1 MSVEKNIA
9 ANMIESNS
17 YRYFDNEKSQLAWK
31 VDVDSDYMLQTAEP
45 IARIGLCD
53 EKYSICSKLNDNA
66 ITWEDARVYK
76 KRLYCEYCGCISGKE
91 HGTCEHCGA
100 PLKEMDE

>member
-1 MSVEKNIA
+1 MGVEKNIA
-9 ANMIESNS
+9 ANTIESNS
-17 YRYFDNEKSQLAWK
+17 YRYFDAKQGQLVLK
-31 VDVDSDYMLQTAEP
+31 VDNDSDYMLHTTEP

-76 KRLYCEYCGCISGKE
+76 KRLYCEYCGCISDKE

-100 PLKEMDE
+100 PLREMDE

>member
-1 MSVEKNIA
+1 MGVEKNVV
-9 ANMIESNS
+9 ANVESGNP
-17 YRYFDNEKSQLAWK
+17 YRYFDEERGQWCWK
-31 VDVDSDYMLQTAEP
+31 VDIDSDYVLHTAEP
-45 IARIGLCD
+45 IARIAFSHD
-53 EKYSICSKLNDNA
+53 YEVR
-66 ITWEDARVYK
+66 ITDLADSWVETAKRY

>member
-1 MSVEKNIA
+1 MGVEKNIA
-9 ANMIESNS
+9 ASMIESNP
-17 YRYFDNEKSQLAWK
+17 YRYFDEEKGQWVWK
-31 VDVDSDYMLQTAEP
+31 VDIDSDYMLNTTEP
-45 IARIGLCD
+45 IARIGRLCC
-53 EKYSICSKLNDNA
+53 IDNA
-66 ITWEDARVYK
+66 SSWVSEAPRY